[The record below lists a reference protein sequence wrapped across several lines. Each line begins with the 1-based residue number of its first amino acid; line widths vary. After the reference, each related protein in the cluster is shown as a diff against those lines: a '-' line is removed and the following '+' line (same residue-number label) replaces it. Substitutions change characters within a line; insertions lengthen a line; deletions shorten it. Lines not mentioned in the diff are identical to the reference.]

1 MVERVLTFL
10 NAAKRLAVRVQI
22 LVTGRITL
30 KEIETYLNISIDH
43 AVLKARYDNP
53 GQCGAKTQM
62 NRLEKCLLKR
72 ADSPIAKELAK
83 DDKGKGDECG
93 STPL

>member
-1 MVERVLTFL
+1 MLTFL

-43 AVLKARYDNP
+43 AVLKARYGNP
-53 GQCGAKTQM
+53 GRCGAKAQI
-62 NRLEKCLLKR
+62 NRLEMCLLKR
-72 ADSPIAKELAK
+72 AVSPIVKELAK
-83 DDKGKGDECG
+83 DDKGEGDECG
-93 STPL
+93 GKPL